1 MSANNDFKFLS
12 DYYTGAINFSK
23 VRNLLSNA
31 FDNPAVIRALNK
43 RGLMPS
49 RVYNKIQ
56 SSKSV
61 EDIISMPGCLEV
73 LYALSYDSTVNR
85 SQRFYMLEL
94 YATIF
99 NANVPVIRFDC
110 ECYSIDEESD
120 LLAFD
125 LAEEGASNLLRQLG
139 HSTCAV
145 WPMYLEERL
154 FSETRNGFIAY
165 TIVNDAFYLFYVDTR
180 KKNVLYFRVTS
191 KDGDYLCLLRSFQYI
206 KNKPNEVQVIEPD
219 GAEIM
224 NYLLPVYRAY
234 QSYKNEPTAVIEEVS
249 LSTPKP
255 AKTDDN
261 DSPLVPKI
269 LNQQLIKYRYVDMSK
284 PKVKSKYVY
293 KGGHHARPV
302 EHIRHYQM
310 RILKDG
316 TVREP
321 YEVVINKGVTKQS
334 KTITVYKDK

>member
-12 DYYTGAINFSK
+12 DYYAGKINFSR
-23 VRNLLSNA
+23 VRKRLSDA
-31 FDNPAVIRALNK
+31 FDNPSVIQALNK
-43 RGLMPS
+43 RGLMTK
-49 RVYNKIQ
+49 RVYYKIQ
-56 SSKSV
+56 SAESV
-61 EDIISMPGCLEV
+61 EDIISMPGCLDI
-73 LYALSYDSTVNR
+73 LYALSYDSMVNR
-85 SQRFYMLEL
+85 SQSFYMLEL

-110 ECYSIDEESD
+110 ESYSIDEESD

-139 HSTCAV
+139 YSTCAV
-145 WPMYLEERL
+145 WPVYLEERL

-255 AKTDDN
+255 VKSDEE

>member
-12 DYYTGAINFSK
+12 DFYADKINFSR
-23 VRNLLSNA
+23 VRKRLSDA
-31 FDNPAVIRALNK
+31 FDNPSVVQALNK
-43 RGLMPS
+43 RGLMPKL
-49 RVYNKIQ
+49 VYRKIQ
-56 SSKSV
+56 SAESV
-61 EDIISMPGCLEV
+61 EDIISMPGCLDV
-73 LYALSYDSTVNR
+73 LYALSYDSIVNR
-85 SQRFYMLEL
+85 SQSFYMLEL

-110 ECYSIDEESD
+110 DCYSIDEESD

-125 LAEEGASNLLRQLG
+125 LAADGASNLLRQLG

-145 WPMYLEERL
+145 WPRYLEDRL

-191 KDGDYLCLLRSFQYI
+191 KDGDYLCILRSFQYI
-206 KNKPNEVQVIEPD
+206 KNRPNEAQVIEPE

-234 QSYKNEPTAVIEEVS
+234 QSYKNEPTAVIEDVS
-249 LSTPKP
+249 LPTPKSS
-255 AKTDDN
+255 KVDED

-269 LNQQLIKYRYVDMSK
+269 LNKQLIKYRYVDMSK
-284 PKVKSKYVY
+284 PKVKAKYVY

-321 YEVVINKGVTKQS
+321 YEVIINKGVTKQS